1 MPEAVNKSIK
11 RMLSK
16 EQDKRAPNSEACL
29 HSASNQKQLL
39 VTSGAPSKAAQHSH
53 PDAASGK
60 EGTTSHE
67 VPARPGKSLDSYLGW
82 A

>member
-1 MPEAVNKSIK
+1 MP
-11 RMLSK
+11 SK
-16 EQDKRAPNSEACL
+16 MQDKRAPNSEACL

-67 VPARPGKSLDSYLGW
+67 VPARPGKLQAPRRGDVPWSVDFRESI
-82 A
+82 